1 MSARAFAIV
10 VKGLLALAIGGVLT
24 GLAFAAL
31 DAAGHTPSPV
41 ATGLMAAAFTG
52 VLAAWIVVGGPR
64 GSRN

>member
-10 VKGLLALAIGGVLT
+10 VKGLLALTVAGVLT
-24 GLAFAAL
+24 GMTFAAL
-31 DAAGHTPSPV
+31 DAAGYTPSPI

-52 VLAAWIVVGGPR
+52 ALTAWIVVGGPR